1 MVSIFLP
8 AEFVV
13 DIVQSCIHIRT
24 THEWHT
30 EGISVFFS
38 VNAETQASQIAA
50 MRHALDKMEAE
61 MTIPADLSVEEAVPV
76 M

>member
-30 EGISVFFS
+30 EGVSLFFS
-38 VNAETQASQIAA
+38 VNAETQARQIAA
-50 MRHALDKMEAE
+50 MRHALDMMESE
-61 MTIPADLSVEEAVPV
+61 MAVPADSIKEAVSV